1 MRIKPP
7 ETRLTAKIRS
17 IVRRKGHYYMLRT
30 MTVEW
35 VCTAMHPLAP
45 ACLDAHMHSTVY
57 KQLCT
62 FSDQEHP

>member
-1 MRIKPP
+1 
-7 ETRLTAKIRS
+7 
-17 IVRRKGHYYMLRT
+17 MLRT